1 MEEFVR
7 KVLSRY
13 TSFVSEKQLYER
25 WLDMRE
31 NSDVRDALV
40 MTDMKITMIQSWFNL
55 LNADECFVIEKH
67 LLDELEWPRVAFSF
81 TKKWDGEFTRTER
94 SLVAYQASGLKKI
107 IRSLKLIEIWSWHS
121 LAIFTR
127 KRTNKQ
133 ANNPSS
139 RPCKRAVVFT
149 RKSISVFLHHFFLN
163 TSIFKTTIFA
173 YNISAPREKV

>member
-1 MEEFVR
+1 
-7 KVLSRY
+7 
-13 TSFVSEKQLYER
+13 
-25 WLDMRE
+25 MRE

-55 LNADECFVIEKH
+55 LNADERFVIEKH

-107 IRSLKLIEIWSWHS
+107 ISFVEAHRDMVMALFGDIYEE
-121 LAIFTR
+121 T
-127 KRTNKQ
+127 TNKQ

-139 RPCKRAVVFT
+139 RPCKRGGCFC
-149 RKSISVFLHHFFLN
+149 KKKYFSVSSSFLPEHFNFQNYHFRLQY
-163 TSIFKTTIFA
+163 KCA
-173 YNISAPREKV
+173 KGKDLRQ

>member
-25 WLDMRE
+25 WFDMRE

-55 LNADECFVIEKH
+55 LNADKRFVIEKH

-94 SLVAYQASGLKKI
+94 SLVAYQACGLKKI
-107 IRSLKLIEIWSWHS
+107 ISFVEAHRDMVMALFGDIYEE
-121 LAIFTR
+121 
-127 KRTNKQ
+127 TNK
-133 ANNPSS
+133 
-139 RPCKRAVVFT
+139 
-149 RKSISVFLHHFFLN
+149 
-163 TSIFKTTIFA
+163 
-173 YNISAPREKV
+173 

>member
-55 LNADECFVIEKH
+55 LNADERFVIEKH
-67 LLDELEWPRVAFSF
+67 LLDELEWLRVAFSF

-94 SLVAYQASGLKKI
+94 SLVTYQASGLKKI
-107 IRSLKLIEIWSWHS
+107 ISFVEAHRDMVMALFGDIYEE
-121 LAIFTR
+121 
-127 KRTNKQ
+127 TNK
-133 ANNPSS
+133 
-139 RPCKRAVVFT
+139 
-149 RKSISVFLHHFFLN
+149 
-163 TSIFKTTIFA
+163 
-173 YNISAPREKV
+173 

>member
-1 MEEFVR
+1 MNFEQRRFTMEEFVR

-55 LNADECFVIEKH
+55 LNADERFVIEKH

-81 TKKWDGEFTRTER
+81 TNTI
-94 SLVAYQASGLKKI
+94 L
-107 IRSLKLIEIWSWHS
+107 
-121 LAIFTR
+121 
-127 KRTNKQ
+127 
-133 ANNPSS
+133 
-139 RPCKRAVVFT
+139 
-149 RKSISVFLHHFFLN
+149 FLN
-163 TSIFKTTIFA
+163 IFKKAEERVIMKTVMRNETFSNNRSGI
-173 YNISAPREKV
+173 

>member
-55 LNADECFVIEKH
+55 L
-67 LLDELEWPRVAFSF
+67 EWPRVAFSF

-107 IRSLKLIEIWSWHS
+107 ISFVEAHRDMVMALFGDIYEE
-121 LAIFTR
+121 
-127 KRTNKQ
+127 TNK
-133 ANNPSS
+133 
-139 RPCKRAVVFT
+139 
-149 RKSISVFLHHFFLN
+149 
-163 TSIFKTTIFA
+163 
-173 YNISAPREKV
+173 

>member
-55 LNADECFVIEKH
+55 LNADE
-67 LLDELEWPRVAFSF
+67 RV
-81 TKKWDGEFTRTER
+81 
-94 SLVAYQASGLKKI
+94 L
-107 IRSLKLIEIWSWHS
+107 SLKNTFWTNWNGRVLRFPLPRSGMAS
-121 LAIFTR
+121 LPAR
-127 KRTNKQ
+127 KGH
-133 ANNPSS
+133 
-139 RPCKRAVVFT
+139 
-149 RKSISVFLHHFFLN
+149 L
-163 TSIFKTTIFA
+163 
-173 YNISAPREKV
+173 

>member
-31 NSDVRDALV
+31 NSDVREALV
-40 MTDMKITMIQSWFNL
+40 MTDMKITMIQSWF
-55 LNADECFVIEKH
+55 IEKH

-107 IRSLKLIEIWSWHS
+107 ISFVEAHRDMVMALFGDIYEE
-121 LAIFTR
+121 
-127 KRTNKQ
+127 TNK
-133 ANNPSS
+133 
-139 RPCKRAVVFT
+139 
-149 RKSISVFLHHFFLN
+149 
-163 TSIFKTTIFA
+163 
-173 YNISAPREKV
+173 

>member
-55 LNADECFVIEKH
+55 LNADECFVIENTFWTSWNGH
-67 LLDELEWPRVAFSF
+67 VSRFPLQ
-81 TKKWDGEFTRTER
+81 R
-94 SLVAYQASGLKKI
+94 SGMASLP
-107 IRSLKLIEIWSWHS
+107 
-121 LAIFTR
+121 AR
-127 KRTNKQ
+127 KGR
-133 ANNPSS
+133 
-139 RPCKRAVVFT
+139 
-149 RKSISVFLHHFFLN
+149 L
-163 TSIFKTTIFA
+163 
-173 YNISAPREKV
+173 

>member
-25 WLDMRE
+25 WLDMQRKQQMCA
-31 NSDVRDALV
+31 DALV

-81 TKKWDGEFTRTER
+81 TKKWVASLPGTER

-107 IRSLKLIEIWSWHS
+107 ISFVEAHRDMVMALFGDIYEE
-121 LAIFTR
+121 
-127 KRTNKQ
+127 TNK
-133 ANNPSS
+133 
-139 RPCKRAVVFT
+139 
-149 RKSISVFLHHFFLN
+149 
-163 TSIFKTTIFA
+163 
-173 YNISAPREKV
+173 

>member
-31 NSDVRDALV
+31 NSDVREALV

-55 LNADECFVIEKH
+55 LNADERFVIEKH

-94 SLVAYQASGLKKI
+94 SLVTYQASGLKKI
-107 IRSLKLIEIWSWHS
+107 ISFVELFLISHW
-121 LAIFTR
+121 LIFCLNGCCPFR
-127 KRTNKQ
+127 HFPANHNFIRFLIFFQISTNM
-133 ANNPSS
+133 
-139 RPCKRAVVFT
+139 
-149 RKSISVFLHHFFLN
+149 
-163 TSIFKTTIFA
+163 
-173 YNISAPREKV
+173 

>member
-31 NSDVRDALV
+31 NSDVREALV

-55 LNADECFVIEKH
+55 LNADERFVIEKH

-94 SLVAYQASGLKKI
+94 SLVTYQASGLKKI
-107 IRSLKLIEIWSWHS
+107 ISFVEAHRD
-121 LAIFTR
+121 
-127 KRTNKQ
+127 
-133 ANNPSS
+133 S
-139 RPCKRAVVFT
+139 RPAGGFRGSDSCPVRGCRRVQCRFH
-149 RKSISVFLHHFFLN
+149 RKPAL
-163 TSIFKTTIFA
+163 
-173 YNISAPREKV
+173 E

>member
-67 LLDELEWPRVAFSF
+67 LLDELKWPRVAFSF

-107 IRSLKLIEIWSWHS
+107 ISFVEAHRDMVMALFGDIYEE
-121 LAIFTR
+121 
-127 KRTNKQ
+127 TNK
-133 ANNPSS
+133 
-139 RPCKRAVVFT
+139 
-149 RKSISVFLHHFFLN
+149 
-163 TSIFKTTIFA
+163 
-173 YNISAPREKV
+173 